1 MFKLENL
8 PQLQNKEF
16 ILIIDDSGSIMN
28 DYEKIKQT
36 IIDMF
41 SDNIKCKVIE
51 TSYNNVYEWNFNSI
65 EDLTKLKLKGLSGCY
80 LEETLL
86 SISDEEKQNTPVVI
100 VTDGYISKLNLES
113 FSNATILSTDQ
124 VPHYNG
130 YVNLVFI

>member
-1 MFKLENL
+1 MFKLEKL

-65 EDLTKLKLKGLSGCY
+65 EDLTNLKLKGLAGCY
-80 LEETLL
+80 LNETLQSL
-86 SISDEEKQNTPVVI
+86 SDEEKQNTPVVI

-124 VPHYNG
+124 VPYYNG

>member
-1 MFKLENL
+1 MFKLEKL

-28 DYEKIKQT
+28 IKQT

-51 TSYNNVYEWNFNSI
+51 TSYNNVYEWNFNST
-65 EDLTKLKLKGLSGCY
+65 EDLTNLKLKGLSGCY
-80 LEETLL
+80 LNETLL

-100 VTDGYISKLNLES
+100 VTDGYTSKLKLES
-113 FSNATILSTDQ
+113 FSNATILSTDD

>member
-8 PQLQNKEF
+8 PQLKNEEF

-28 DYEKIKQT
+28 DYEKIKQK

-65 EDLTKLKLKGLSGCY
+65 EDLTNLKLKGLAGCY
-80 LEETLL
+80 LNETLQSL
-86 SISDEEKQNTPVVI
+86 FEEEKQNVPVVI
-100 VTDGYISKLNLES
+100 FTDGYTSKLELEA
-113 FSNATILSTDQ
+113 FSNVTILSTDE
-124 VPHYNG
+124 VPDYNG